1 MKKKSL
7 LWSGGGILLA
17 LLFST
22 SLYAADVGYDKGFF
36 IKSDDGDYKLKTNI
50 QLQPQYQY
58 VSIEGQDEVHGVQLR
73 KARIAFSGNAFDPNL
88 SYKFQFE
95 AYSGRPTTA
104 TEADGATGPN
114 LRDAYLDYEHNDAI
128 GIQVGQ
134 FKTAHNREELT
145 SSSNLQFVDR
155 SINNEVFTYGRSLGI
170 NIHGGFF
177 EKQLEYS
184 LFIANDANIR
194 NATNANNEML
204 LGAKVLWNALGE
216 HGYTMSDIS
225 GHEDHTLTFGLGVGI
240 DFPLAAAADDPT
252 LISPT
257 FDLAYMYNGFSFVG
271 EMNYLRNQTASTNT
285 LGFLGQMGYFL
296 VPEHFEVALRGA
308 GVIPTAAAVANG
320 YEAGVG
326 LNYFFKGHNLK
337 LQTDYNVL
345 INSPLVFGA
354 TNGATN
360 IQVTGGAPGFVQ
372 NQNDHRVRTQV
383 QLYF

>member
-155 SINNEVFTYGRSLGI
+155 SINN
-170 NIHGGFF
+170 
-177 EKQLEYS
+177 
-184 LFIANDANIR
+184 
-194 NATNANNEML
+194 
-204 LGAKVLWNALGE
+204 
-216 HGYTMSDIS
+216 
-225 GHEDHTLTFGLGVGI
+225 
-240 DFPLAAAADDPT
+240 
-252 LISPT
+252 
-257 FDLAYMYNGFSFVG
+257 
-271 EMNYLRNQTASTNT
+271 
-285 LGFLGQMGYFL
+285 
-296 VPEHFEVALRGA
+296 
-308 GVIPTAAAVANG
+308 
-320 YEAGVG
+320 
-326 LNYFFKGHNLK
+326 
-337 LQTDYNVL
+337 
-345 INSPLVFGA
+345 
-354 TNGATN
+354 
-360 IQVTGGAPGFVQ
+360 
-372 NQNDHRVRTQV
+372 
-383 QLYF
+383 